1 MADNKTKKAAIK
13 RTAKT
18 IMPIKAS
25 DMLKMTKREKIA
37 KMEAKPLKKA
47 LLPKR
52 AKMPKKDIKPLKKTK
67 NGAF

>member
-1 MADNKTKKAAIK
+1 MADNKTKKVAIK
-13 RTAKT
+13 RTEKIIT
-18 IMPIKAS
+18 PVKAN

-37 KMEAKPLKKA
+37 KMEIEPLKKA